1 MTHSGMKRLLNHS
14 FPGNVR
20 ELIGLVKKTVIMSE
34 GDLLDEYLAQIL
46 GSSKSPDKVAAA
58 EEPLR
63 SLEEELLIHE
73 RGLLVRGMSVC
84 SSQRCL
90 AEYLGV
96 SQPTIARRLQKHGLS
111 WE

>member
-20 ELIGLVKKTVIMSE
+20 ELIGLVKKAVIMSE
-34 GDLLDEYLAQIL
+34 GDLLDDYLAQIL
-46 GSSKSPDKVAAA
+46 GSPKSPDKIAAT

-84 SSQRCL
+84 SSQRLL

-111 WE
+111 WD